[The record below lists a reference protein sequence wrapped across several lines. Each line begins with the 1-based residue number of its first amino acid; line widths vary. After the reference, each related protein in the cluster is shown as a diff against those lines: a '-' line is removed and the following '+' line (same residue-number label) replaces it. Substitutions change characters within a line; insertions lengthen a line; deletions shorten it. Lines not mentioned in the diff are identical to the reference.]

1 MCAPAWRSAIPA
13 APASSA
19 RGGGDV
25 AAIDGDEGAGGVA
38 RQCQLQE
45 GLRDILGGDL
55 AAEQVAT
62 HVLRLGHA
70 VGGGSCLDVFRR
82 HDAAADAVGIDRVG
96 ANAGAAVFER
106 V

>member
-55 AAEQVAT
+55 AAEQVAAR
-62 HVLRLGHA
+62 VPRLVHA
-70 VGGGSCLDVFRR
+70 VGGRSLLDVFRLQ
-82 HDAAADAVGIDRVG
+82 DAAADAMGIDRVG
-96 ANAGAAVFER
+96 ANACSGVFER